1 MDFAEAQKEALGC
14 TKCGLCHSRTQVV
27 FGEGPLNAELFV
39 VGEAP
44 GFNEDKEGRPFRG
57 ASGMLLDGLLNSL
70 DLGRE
75 RVYLTTLVKC
85 RPPGSP
91 PRPPRPSEVSA
102 CRPYLVTQLAAVD
115 PKVVVALGDLASRV
129 LTGRKEAVSRI
140 RGRAIPLD
148 GRYVFP
154 TLSLLRALYTPADRA
169 LLVSDFSRL
178 PELLEAERPSTYD
191 TLNVPRAS
199 AIERESL
206 QPGLW

>member
-1 MDFAEAQKEALGC
+1 LDFAEAQKEALGC

-44 GFNEDKEGRPFRG
+44 GFNEDREGRPFRG

-70 DLGRE
+70 ELGRE

-85 RPPGSP
+85 RPPGSL

-169 LLVSDFSRL
+169 LLISDFSRL

-199 AIERESL
+199 AVERESL

>member
-44 GFNEDKEGRPFRG
+44 GFNEDKEGKPFRG
-57 ASGMLLDGLLNSL
+57 ASGMLLERLLSSVG
-70 DLGRE
+70 LGRE
-75 RVYLTTLVKC
+75 RVYMTTVNKC

-91 PRPPRPSEVSA
+91 PRSPKPSEVSS
-102 CRPYLVTQLAAVD
+102 CRPYLVAQLAAVD
-115 PKVVVALGDLASRV
+115 PKVVVAMGDLASRV
-129 LTGRKEAVSRI
+129 LTGRKEAVARI

-154 TLSLLRALYTPADRA
+154 TLSLLHALYTPAERA
-169 LLVSDFSRL
+169 LLISDFSRL
-178 PELLEAERPSTYD
+178 PELLEAERPATYE
-191 TLNVPRAS
+191 TLNVPRAT
-199 AIERESL
+199 AERETL

>member
-1 MDFAEAQKEALGC
+1 LDFAEAQKEALGC

-44 GFNEDKEGRPFRG
+44 GFNEDKEGRPFQG
-57 ASGMLLDGLLNSL
+57 ASGMLLDRLLDSL
-70 DLGRE
+70 ELGRE

-91 PRPPRPSEVSA
+91 PRPPKPSEVSA
-102 CRPYLVTQLAAVD
+102 CRPYLVAQLAAVD
-115 PKVVVALGDLASRV
+115 PKVVVAMGDLPSRV

-140 RGRAIPLD
+140 RGRAVPLD

-154 TLSLLRALYTPADRA
+154 TLSPVRALYTPAERA
-169 LLVSDFSRL
+169 LLISDFSRL
-178 PELLEAERPSTYD
+178 PELLEAERPSTYE

-199 AIERESL
+199 AAEREPL